1 VPGATV
7 WPSITYHSLRDS
19 SGASASAAEVN
30 RAPTLIGATN
40 LWGSSRATAGQGMKI
55 GIIDD
60 GIDQAHPY
68 FNPSG
73 YSYPAGFP
81 KGNTAYTTPKV
92 IVARAYPSPST
103 HWKNAAKPFDP
114 VYSDHATHVAGI
126 AAGDVD
132 TQTDEGGAIVS
143 GVAPNAYLGNYKAL
157 TVPTSG
163 FGLDGNSP
171 EIAKAIDQAVADG
184 MNVINLSIGEPEVEP
199 SRDIVVCALDNA
211 AAAGVVPVVAA
222 ENDFDVAGFGSV
234 GSPANAPAAITV
246 GASTLGENRTRPDVV
261 ASFSSSGPTPISL
274 LLKPDVTAPGVDV
287 LSSIPPNGW
296 EAWDGTSMATPHVSG
311 GAALLLQR
319 HPTWTVVQVKSA
331 LASTGDP
338 VHPAGRSGRV
348 STLRAGGGR
357 VDLAR
362 ADQPLLFTDPTSL
375 GWGLVRRGFFRTLRL
390 TTTDAGG
397 GSAPWSVSVDAES
410 MPKGAVLTPLA
421 STLVAGKTLS
431 VRLTVSRKAK
441 AGDATGF
448 VVLTRGSAVRR
459 VAFWFHVDVPRLG
472 LDRRRTLRRPGVY
485 RGNTAGQPSRV
496 STYRYPERALAPGVP
511 TRLGGPEQVFQFT
524 LRRRVANFGV
534 AILGHARGVR
544 VSPRLVADDDE
555 NRLVGYT
562 GIPANLNPYQAFG
575 RAEPVVGAVLPDPG
589 VYDFVFDTPTH
600 RKPGAFSF
608 RFWVNDT
615 SPPSI
620 RRLTHTALVGH
631 AIRFTVRDTGS
642 GVDPLSLHVRMNGA
656 LTQFAYGNGVLSIP
670 TAKLRPGKAHVV
682 VTASD
687 YQEAKNMEDVGPVL
701 PNTRTLRTTVTLRRG

>member
-1 VPGATV
+1 
-7 WPSITYHSLRDS
+7 
-19 SGASASAAEVN
+19 
-30 RAPTLIGATN
+30 
-40 LWGSSRATAGQGMKI
+40 
-55 GIIDD
+55 
-60 GIDQAHPY
+60 
-68 FNPSG
+68 
-73 YSYPAGFP
+73 
-81 KGNTAYTTPKV
+81 
-92 IVARAYPSPST
+92 
-103 HWKNAAKPFDP
+103 
-114 VYSDHATHVAGI
+114 
-126 AAGDVD
+126 
-132 TQTDEGGAIVS
+132 
-143 GVAPNAYLGNYKAL
+143 
-157 TVPTSG
+157 
-163 FGLDGNSP
+163 
-171 EIAKAIDQAVADG
+171 
-184 MNVINLSIGEPEVEP
+184 
-199 SRDIVVCALDNA
+199 
-211 AAAGVVPVVAA
+211 
-222 ENDFDVAGFGSV
+222 
-234 GSPANAPAAITV
+234 
-246 GASTLGENRTRPDVV
+246 
-261 ASFSSSGPTPISL
+261 
-274 LLKPDVTAPGVDV
+274 
-287 LSSIPPNGW
+287 
-296 EAWDGTSMATPHVSG
+296 
-311 GAALLLQR
+311 
-319 HPTWTVVQVKSA
+319 
-331 LASTGDP
+331 
-338 VHPAGRSGRV
+338 
-348 STLRAGGGR
+348 
-357 VDLAR
+357 
-362 ADQPLLFTDPTSL
+362 
-375 GWGLVRRGFFRTLRL
+375 
-390 TTTDAGG
+390 
-397 GSAPWSVSVDAES
+397 VSVDAES

-631 AIRFTVRDTGS
+631 AIRFTVRDSGS